1 LKRKRKF
8 AELQST
14 ILGGIVLSKKMWSVL
29 LVVVMILSLGLTACA
44 PKAEEPAAGGETPA
58 AETPAEKVYISIATG
73 GTAGTY
79 YPLGGAIAKI
89 FNENV
94 PGVTANAQ
102 ATGASVENVG
112 LVSKGEAEIAFVQN
126 DVTFYAY
133 NGTEI
138 FADKEKITN
147 IRGMAMLYPE
157 VVQII
162 ATKDSGIASVDD
174 LKGKKVAVGAPG
186 SGAEANARQIL
197 EAHGI
202 KYEDLAK
209 ADFLSFNEAADQ
221 IKNKQ
226 IDAAFITAGLPTSAI
241 SEVAQTA
248 DIVIVPIDSAKITEM
263 IAAYPFYTE
272 VVVPGG
278 TYKGNDTDVTT
289 AAVMAML
296 IVGEDMD
303 ETLAYNLTKSM
314 FEQRQVII
322 DTHQRG
328 NDIKLETALVGMPI
342 DLHPG
347 AQKYYDEMGI
357 K

>member
-1 LKRKRKF
+1 
-8 AELQST
+8 
-14 ILGGIVLSKKMWSVL
+14 MWSVL
-29 LVVVMILSLGLTACA
+29 LIVILILSLGLTACS
-44 PKAEEPAAGGETPA
+44 PKVETPPAAGGETPPA
-58 AETPAEKVYISIATG
+58 PAEKVYISIATG

-94 PGVTANAQ
+94 EGVTANAQ
-102 ATGASVENVG
+102 STGASVENVG
-112 LVSKGEAEIAFVQN
+112 LVSKAEAEIAFVQN
-126 DVTFYAY
+126 DVTFYAF

-138 FADKEKITN
+138 FADKEKLTN

-162 ATKDSGIASVDD
+162 ATKASGIKSVAD

-197 EAHGI
+197 EAHGLT
-202 KYEDLAK
+202 YEDLGK
-209 ADFLSFNEAADQ
+209 ADFLSFSEAADQ
-221 IKNKQ
+221 LKNKQ
-226 IDAAFITAGLPTSAI
+226 IDAAFLTAGIPTSAI
-241 SEVAQTA
+241 SEVAQTS
-248 DIVIVPIDSAKITEM
+248 DVIIVPIDPAKIAEL
-263 IAAYPFYTE
+263 IAKYPFYTE
-272 VVVPGG
+272 VIIPAAS
-278 TYKGNDTDVTT
+278 YKGQDTEITT

-296 IVGEDMD
+296 IVNQDMD
-303 ETLAYNLTKSM
+303 ETLAYNLTKAM
-314 FEQRQVII
+314 FENRQVII

-328 NDIKLETALVGMPI
+328 NDIKLETALAGMPI